1 MEVVWLAETSRK
13 RDRQGTGARRSRP
26 PTPLDL
32 LKLQI
37 AEEVGLGEKV
47 RQHGWGMLTAA
58 ESGRVGGLLGRRLR
72 QMGLTVGPHGTLTR
86 AQGS

>member
-1 MEVVWLAETSRK
+1 MARAK
-13 RDRQGTGARRSRP
+13 RGARPKP

-37 AEEVGLGEKV
+37 AEEVGLGDKV
-47 RQHGWGMLTAA
+47 REQGWGMLTAA

-72 QMGLTVGPHGTLTR
+72 QMGLTVGPRGTLLR
-86 AQGS
+86 AEGS